1 MRVTLDTA
9 ILIRTNAK
17 AIGFR
22 QEFLDALKR
31 AGTVLVLSPFIL
43 SEVERVLRYPRVQAI
58 YHLTDADIQEH
69 IRNLQEFAEVV
80 TPFEGPPVILK
91 DPNDDP
97 VVYTA
102 LAGATDVICTLDR
115 HFFEPNVLSFCS
127 KYGISVMD
135 DVELLQMLRRG
146 EF

>member
-1 MRVTLDTA
+1 MRVTPDTA
-9 ILIRTNAK
+9 ILI
-17 AIGFR
+17 
-22 QEFLDALKR
+22 
-31 AGTVLVLSPFIL
+31 
-43 SEVERVLRYPRVQAI
+43 RVQAI

-80 TPFEGPPVILK
+80 TPFEDPPVILK

-97 VVYTA
+97 VVYAA
-102 LAGATDVICTLDR
+102 LAGAADVICTLDR

-135 DVELLQMLRRG
+135 DLELLQMLRRG